1 MSKRKKLEFRL
12 IAVIVMAFLCCDLFL
27 TGSARANTFKW
38 SNITIIRHACGGI
51 DGMAYTNSKEALEQ
65 SILSGCGAV
74 EIDFRFS
81 SDGVLVC
88 AHDWDDIGL
97 KKAPKAKAFK
107 NHKINGIFTTMT
119 AETALKKL
127 AGTKIFLIVDTK
139 EKDTASVYKEIDR
152 ILSSIKGGTKY
163 KKKIVPQIY
172 SQDEYDILNE
182 IYSYKRWILTLY
194 KLKPSS
200 AAEYKELAEFCM
212 EKGIK
217 TVTIPKNKVT
227 AKRVSYFTDKG
238 IRVATHTVN
247 GEEEWSRLEGLGVA
261 VFYTDFG
268 RNATD

>member
-1 MSKRKKLEFRL
+1 MLVL
-12 IAVIVMAFLCCDLFL
+12 VIVAACSCLFSKSVR
-27 TGSARANTFKW
+27 GGQISWKDI
-38 SNITIIRHACGGI
+38 SVIRHACGGI

-107 NHKINGIFTTMT
+107 NHKINGIYTTMT

-163 KKKIVPQIY
+163 KKKVVPQIY

-194 KLKPSS
+194 KLKPGS
-200 AAEYKELAEFCM
+200 AAEYKELAEFCK
-212 EKGIK
+212 EKGIR